1 MKRQLLL
8 ALGCIL
14 LIAGWMS
21 AFLMRAFP
29 QQSDFFFLVPALLL
43 GIGVGVTLK
52 VLSAMRTSVVV
63 ILMAIVS
70 VIAVNQVYPDGKI
83 SVTGFLQRMQNEV
96 PKGKPVKIEV
106 LESDRQG
113 VFASDRTLN
122 SMVDLRVQ
130 LFARIPGGGRML
142 AFDDAG
148 RLYVTIPKLGAVY
161 QLTDLNGDGFADQS
175 QLFHFDMDRP
185 HGLVWDKD
193 KLYIAETSRL
203 LQLADKNKDN
213 QVDEVNVVLDDLP
226 DDGGHWTRSLAKG
239 ADGFL
244 YLSIG
249 SRCNACE
256 ENDLRRATVMRV
268 NPVTGETEIFAK
280 GLRNSVGLTFS
291 PDGKILWGSDN
302 GRDMLGDDLPPDEI
316 NRLEKDGDY
325 GWPYC
330 YGNRIPDP
338 DLGSMAR
345 CKETV
350 SAAVELQ
357 AHSAPLGIAFGDGLK
372 APSTYQKSMFVAFHG
387 SWNRSVP
394 TGYKLIRI
402 PFTNGQP
409 EYAKEF
415 LFGWFQDGKAWGRPV
430 APVVGPDGSLYLSDD
445 LADAIYR
452 ISWIE

>member
-1 MKRQLLL
+1 MLYE
-8 ALGCIL
+8 
-14 LIAGWMS
+14 
-21 AFLMRAFP
+21 
-29 QQSDFFFLVPALLL
+29 
-43 GIGVGVTLK
+43 
-52 VLSAMRTSVVV
+52 V
-63 ILMAIVS
+63 I
-70 VIAVNQVYPDGKI
+70 
-83 SVTGFLQRMQNEV
+83 T
-96 PKGKPVKIEV
+96 
-106 LESDRQG
+106 
-113 VFASDRTLN
+113 
-122 SMVDLRVQ
+122 
-130 LFARIPGGGRML
+130 
-142 AFDDAG
+142 
-148 RLYVTIPKLGAVY
+148 
-161 QLTDLNGDGFADQS
+161 
-175 QLFHFDMDRP
+175 
-185 HGLVWDKD
+185 
-193 KLYIAETSRL
+193 
-203 LQLADKNKDN
+203 DN

-372 APSTYQKSMFVAFHG
+372 APSSYNFV
-387 SWNRSVP
+387 
-394 TGYKLIRI
+394 
-402 PFTNGQP
+402 
-409 EYAKEF
+409 
-415 LFGWFQDGKAWGRPV
+415 
-430 APVVGPDGSLYLSDD
+430 
-445 LADAIYR
+445 
-452 ISWIE
+452 